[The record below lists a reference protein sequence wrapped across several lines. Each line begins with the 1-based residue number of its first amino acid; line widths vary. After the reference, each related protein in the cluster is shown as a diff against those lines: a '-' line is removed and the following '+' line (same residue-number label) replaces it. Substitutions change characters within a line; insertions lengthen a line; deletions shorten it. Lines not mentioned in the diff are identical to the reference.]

1 MTKSIALKLPL
12 AFLSLLPFLGS
23 SGLGAAGAPPS
34 PAGGSCLVYAGTY
47 TGPQSKGIYAWRM
60 DTASGSL
67 SSLGV
72 AAETPSPS
80 YLEIAPNHRFLYAVN
95 EVNTFEGKPAG
106 SVSAFSIDAATGRLT
121 LLNQQT
127 SGGRGPCHLVVDRDG
142 RNVLVANYTGG
153 SVECLAVQSDGRLGP
168 PTAFI
173 QHTGKSVNP
182 SRQSEPHAHCMALD
196 AANRFA
202 FVCDLGLDKIMSY
215 RFDAA
220 QGTLAANQ
228 PAFTAT
234 KPGAGPRHLAFNP
247 NGRQAYVIN
256 EINSTIVSYAFDP
269 AAGTLTELQTVSA
282 LPQGFTG
289 ASTAAEIAVHP
300 SGKFLYG
307 SNRGDDSIVV
317 FGIDAA
323 SGNLA
328 FLQRVASGGKTPRHI
343 AIDPSG
349 KFLFASNQN
358 PGNIVVFNLDTA
370 TGMLV
375 PSGKVLEV
383 SSPVCVKF
391 VPVPATQ

>member
-1 MTKSIALKLPL
+1 
-12 AFLSLLPFLGS
+12 
-23 SGLGAAGAPPS
+23 
-34 PAGGSCLVYAGTY
+34 
-47 TGPQSKGIYAWRM
+47 
-60 DTASGSL
+60 
-67 SSLGV
+67 
-72 AAETPSPS
+72 
-80 YLEIAPNHRFLYAVN
+80 
-95 EVNTFEGKPAG
+95 
-106 SVSAFSIDAATGRLT
+106 
-121 LLNQQT
+121 
-127 SGGRGPCHLVVDRDG
+127 
-142 RNVLVANYTGG
+142 
-153 SVECLAVQSDGRLGP
+153 
-168 PTAFI
+168 
-173 QHTGKSVNP
+173 
-182 SRQSEPHAHCMALD
+182 
-196 AANRFA
+196 
-202 FVCDLGLDKIMSY
+202 MSY

-228 PAFTAT
+228 PAFTST

-269 AAGTLTELQTVSA
+269 AAGTLTEQQTVSA

-289 ASTAAEIAVHP
+289 QSTAAEIAVHP

-349 KFLFASNQN
+349 KFLFASNQS
-358 PGNIVVFNLDTA
+358 PGNIVVFNLDAA
-370 TGMLV
+370 TGMLA

-391 VPVPATQ
+391 VPVPAPQ